1 MVSNKLRS
9 ISFTENKLSVLR
21 IDHESAIKMLF
32 VKELTLTN
40 SCNTMS
46 AKSTQMLEELDWLNH
61 QLTFKLP
68 ISNELQAQP
77 IILDS

>member
-1 MVSNKLRS
+1 
-9 ISFTENKLSVLR
+9 
-21 IDHESAIKMLF
+21 
-32 VKELTLTN
+32 
-40 SCNTMS
+40 MS